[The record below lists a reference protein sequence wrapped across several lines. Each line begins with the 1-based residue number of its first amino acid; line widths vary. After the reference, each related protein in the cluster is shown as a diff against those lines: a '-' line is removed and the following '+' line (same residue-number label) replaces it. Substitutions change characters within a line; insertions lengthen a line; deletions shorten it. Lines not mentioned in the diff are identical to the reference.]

1 MNQKQNNFMDTR
13 TIIAIVLVG
22 IVWFA
27 WQSYLTKKYPNM
39 NQPQQKV
46 ENAQKLETTPP
57 TSTQESPKS
66 EPPISKTEVKAADVA
81 SEEKTLV
88 FQNDDISF
96 EVSSAGMGIK
106 KVVLK
111 KHQDREK
118 KAIQFA
124 QDATVGLFAAT
135 LTSSGKAIPFSIEK
149 KADNVFEGTARVGE
163 STIRRTIEIQP
174 QTLALKN
181 TVVIEKASA
190 LQGLGFSISE
200 KKLNLPPSSMFAPST
215 EQQESFVHYSG
226 KRDRINM
233 TSTSEPVQKSYQQVS
248 IASVGTHYFTAALL
262 DKSDL
267 APEASVIATSKE
279 GDPITA
285 QMTYKFAA
293 ESAQLNFQAYAGPKL
308 QENLEKIDPLL
319 TETIDFGFFSGIA
332 KVLLITMKWFYRFV
346 GNWGV
351 AIILLTLLVRALVLP
366 FNIASYK
373 SMKKMQKIQP
383 QIQSLRER
391 YKEDANA
398 MNREMMDLMKK
409 EKVNPLG
416 GCLPMLLQ
424 MPVFFALYQVLG
436 QSIELYQAPFMLW
449 IQDLSLKDPYYVLP
463 ILMGVSL
470 FIQHKI
476 TPTTMDPTQ
485 AKVMQFMP
493 IMFSLMMIALPSGL
507 TLYIFV
513 STAFGIIQ
521 QQLFMRDKSPAL
533 STKAMK
539 A

>member
-1 MNQKQNNFMDTR
+1 MNDKETNFMDKR

-22 IVWFA
+22 AVWFA

-39 NQPQQKV
+39 NQPQQQQAEKA
-46 ENAQKLETTPP
+46 AQPEVKTNPEAAKPVDTPV
-57 TSTQESPKS
+57 
-66 EPPISKTEVKAADVA
+66 IAKTEVKIIES
-81 SEEKTLV
+81 SEEKLTA
-88 FQNDDISF
+88 FQNDQASF
-96 EVSSAGMGIK
+96 EISNIGMGIK

-111 KHQDREK
+111 RHQDRNK
-118 KAIQFA
+118 NAIQFA
-124 QDATVGLFAAT
+124 QDTGLGLFAMIQPAT
-135 LTSSGKAIPFSIEK
+135 NKPIQFSIEK
-149 KADNVFEGTARVGE
+149 KSETTYEGLARVGD
-163 STIRRTIEIQP
+163 STIRRVMEINP
-174 QTLALKN
+174 QTLAIQN
-181 TVVIEKASA
+181 TVTIEKAGAVQS
-190 LQGLGFSISE
+190 LGFVITE
-200 KKLNLPPSSMFAPST
+200 KKLNLPVSSMFSPST
-215 EQQESFVHYSG
+215 EQQESFIHYSG

-233 TSTSEPVQKSYQQVS
+233 TSTKEQVQKTYSQVS
-248 IASVGTHYFTAALL
+248 IASLGSHYFTTAIL
-262 DKSDL
+262 DKSDIT
-267 APEASVIATSKE
+267 PEATVSASAKE

-285 QMTYKFAA
+285 QLIYKFSADAA
-293 ESAQLNFQAYAGPKL
+293 TLNFKAYAGPKL

-332 KVLLITMKWFYRFV
+332 KVLLVTMKWFYRFV
-346 GNWGV
+346 GNWGI

-366 FNIASYK
+366 FNISSYK
-373 SMKKMQKIQP
+373 SMKKMQKVQP
-383 QIQSLRER
+383 QIQSLRDR
-391 YKEDANA
+391 YKDDPNA
-398 MNREMMDLMKK
+398 LNREMMALMKT

-424 MPVFFALYQVLG
+424 MPIFFALYQVLG
-436 QSIELYQAPFMLW
+436 QSIELYQAPFGLW
-449 IQDLSLKDPYYVLP
+449 IHDLSLKDPFYVLP

-493 IMFSLMMIALPSGL
+493 VMFSLMMIALPSGL

-521 QQLFMRDKSPAL
+521 QQLFMRDKSQAL
-533 STKAMK
+533 STKTMK